1 MQEIPINF
9 FPSSPGVQLQAE
21 SIIEAIQEEI
31 LDDLTPLI
39 STVQPPSEARINEG
53 VQEIPINFIP
63 STPSASNSPTHRKV
77 QIEEVLDED
86 APAEERKKL
95 EFMDAVEDYSLGYT
109 VLEAVADEF
118 TDDDADG
125 DVDPEVE
132 IISAAAASLM
142 RERLTYEEDD
152 YLIEEPVTEGRL
164 TEVCL
169 IIKLI

>member
-1 MQEIPINF
+1 M
-9 FPSSPGVQLQAE
+9 
-21 SIIEAIQEEI
+21 
-31 LDDLTPLI
+31 
-39 STVQPPSEARINEG
+39 
-53 VQEIPINFIP
+53 
-63 STPSASNSPTHRKV
+63 
-77 QIEEVLDED
+77 DED

-132 IISAAAASLM
+132 IISAAAASLI